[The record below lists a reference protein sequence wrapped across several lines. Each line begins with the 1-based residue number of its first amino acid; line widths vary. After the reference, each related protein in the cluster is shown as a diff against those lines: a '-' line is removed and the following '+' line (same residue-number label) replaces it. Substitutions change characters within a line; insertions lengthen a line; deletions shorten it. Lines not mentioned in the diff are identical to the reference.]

1 VDGRKPLPRELSL
14 YFDARHLMDPGAL
27 GCYAS
32 HIKAW
37 EQVIRKALPYALVLE
52 DDAILPPGL
61 GRALTHIVAAL
72 PKGWDMVHLGT
83 EPDRA
88 VCEIA
93 KVGNRRIVQFSRVP
107 PGAVGYLIS
116 HAGAKKLL
124 QAEPRV
130 WPIDTDTR
138 RPWVFGLAV
147 YGVVSPPIRHNWSI
161 LSTIRARGCKRRTS
175 RRGLRAAFGNPIRN
189 LEGFLFNWGRLGP
202 ARWSHCLIVNSALKI
217 RAALRRGSSSSF
229 ATKAP
234 AHATWADASF
244 ESS

>member
-1 VDGRKPLPRELSL
+1 MDGRKPLPRELSL

-161 LSTIRARGCKRRTS
+161 LSTIRARVQAAHVAPWIACRIRQPDPQFGRVLVQLGAAGTGAMVALPDRQQRLEDPRRS
-175 RRGLRAAFGNPIRN
+175 QARQLKQFRDQSACARNMGRRQF
-189 LEGFLFNWGRLGP
+189 
-202 ARWSHCLIVNSALKI
+202 
-217 RAALRRGSSSSF
+217 
-229 ATKAP
+229 
-234 AHATWADASF
+234 
-244 ESS
+244 

>member
-1 VDGRKPLPRELSL
+1 
-14 YFDARHLMDPGAL
+14 
-27 GCYAS
+27 
-32 HIKAW
+32 
-37 EQVIRKALPYALVLE
+37 
-52 DDAILPPGL
+52 
-61 GRALTHIVAAL
+61 
-72 PKGWDMVHLGT
+72 MVHLGT

-161 LSTIRARGCKRRTS
+161 LSTIRARVQAAHVAPWIACRIRQPDPQFGRVLVQLGAAGTGAMVALPDRQQRLEDPRRSQARQLKQFRDQKRLRTQHGPTPVLKAPNGWGDES
-175 RRGLRAAFGNPIRN
+175 AVAADGSPKSPGRRR
-189 LEGFLFNWGRLGP
+189 
-202 ARWSHCLIVNSALKI
+202 SQ
-217 RAALRRGSSSSF
+217 LRRYSASHRPVSF
-229 ATKAP
+229 VSLLTGLA
-234 AHATWADASF
+234 
-244 ESS
+244 